1 MSHVPRMRHRS
12 KVQVEFFA
20 MTKLNRACPASVSVD
35 RRNCHEFGSV
45 ERFFNFLIPIN
56 LIHIFMI
63 TDELHS
69 VPTNIARRA
78 PREQR
83 RYCMSAFGRGRWN
96 LGPTP
101 LSALGQKQTC
111 AVLSPCPLYPQK
123 RTCAVQL
130 VVSLWAKSG
139 HRTIYVRSGSNAAT
153 RGKVTL
159 ISVNSPGC
167 VSISIEPPCFLTM
180 IS

>member
-111 AVLSPCPLYPQK
+111 AV
-123 RTCAVQL
+123 QL

-139 HRTIYVRSGSNAAT
+139 HWTIYVRSGSNAAT

-167 VSISIEPPCFLTM
+167 VSISI
-180 IS
+180 

>member
-83 RYCMSAFGRGRWN
+83 RYCMSAFGRGLEPWANSLVRFGSEADMRSAKSMSA
-96 LGPTP
+96 LPPKADMCGAT
-101 LSALGQKQTC
+101 SGVALGQK
-111 AVLSPCPLYPQK
+111 
-123 RTCAVQL
+123 RTSDHL
-130 VVSLWAKSG
+130 RPFRK
-139 HRTIYVRSGSNAAT
+139 
-153 RGKVTL
+153 
-159 ISVNSPGC
+159 
-167 VSISIEPPCFLTM
+167 
-180 IS
+180 